1 MFDRQMLAITKPLVD
16 RIARQLNG
24 IGITANQVSFTGFA
38 FGMVSA
44 ALIAHGD
51 IMAAI
56 VPLLLN
62 RLLDGLDGAVARFS
76 IPTDRGAFLDIT
88 LDFLFYAGVPLAFAF
103 CDPARNALA
112 AAVLLASFIGTG
124 VSFLA
129 YAIMAEKRGE
139 KSTEYPSKSFYYLGG
154 LTEGFETVLCFVL
167 MCLWPQHFAVLAYV
181 YAAMCCVTTLTRLV
195 AGWQQFGRPSP

>member
-76 IPTDRGAFLDIT
+76 TPTDRGAFLDIT

-103 CDPARNALA
+103 CDPERNALA

-167 MCLWPQHFAVLAYV
+167 MCLWPQHFAGLAYV